1 MQTVAIT
8 IAAYVVLL
16 TVLQFLGAFVPG
28 DHDLWVVDLD
38 LALKCG
44 TLVFSCGLVTD
55 VLQDRDRL
63 QGKRGYQEIF

>member
-1 MQTVAIT
+1 MQTVAQT
-8 IAAYVVLL
+8 HAADVVLF

-28 DHDLWVVDLD
+28 DYDLRVVNPD

-44 TLVFSCGLVTD
+44 PLVFSRGLVTD

-63 QGKRGYQEIF
+63 KGKGDR